1 MAGTSQVAAIVP
13 EPTQLSRRPALPLEL
28 PSRGSSLNCK
38 QEMNSDPDHERVRVR
53 SLHFILQALRDTE
66 SRSLREEKT
75 LSELRMKDQYDGNY
89 RMQLVSLS

>member
-1 MAGTSQVAAIVP
+1 MEDLAFEWSPGGIQRFDYTEMHKSI
-13 EPTQLSRRPALPLEL
+13 

-66 SRSLREEKT
+66 SRSVREEKT